1 MDLLNLT
8 PTQFIE
14 FLAKNQ
20 IKKFYFVTENN
31 KFVASHQILQPIADI
46 LSDLNISDDY
56 DYHEG
61 YFAQIGPK
69 SGVLQSAAIHKTFRG
84 PGAGGV
90 RNWVYDNMNGFI
102 RDGLRLAKGMGHK
115 NALAGIWWGGGKGV
129 MARNTGAGLA
139 PTDDLEARRI
149 AYEEY
154 GEFMSSLHG
163 CYVTAEDVGT
173 NVNDMKAIFS
183 KTRHTT
189 CIPAEL
195 GGSGNPS
202 IATARGVIKG
212 LEAAFQ
218 HAGKSL
224 KGSTVAVQGA
234 GHVGM
239 PVIHFLFEAG
249 VSKVIA
255 SDVDAHRAESIKN
268 EYSGKNF
275 ELHIVDKSDYS
286 ILFKDVDAVCP
297 CATGG
302 ILNPTT
308 IPQIKAKIICGAA
321 NNQLLNM
328 KTDDLHLHNLG
339 KIYVPDFLVNRMG
352 IVNCADEHMGII
364 DDDPKLDLHLGKD
377 WDNSI
382 FNLTLHV
389 LDGSAKT
396 GKTSQAIA
404 VELADKRSL
413 EVNPC
418 YGHRSLQVIKWL
430 VKSNEWRQ

>member
-1 MDLLNLT
+1 MDLLKKS
-8 PTQFIE
+8 PTEFIE
-14 FLAKNQ
+14 FLRSNNIQ
-20 IKKFYFVTENN
+20 KFYFVTENN
-31 KFVASHQILQPIADI
+31 KFVASHTVLQPIADV
-46 LSDLNISDDY
+46 LSDLKISDDY
-56 DYHEG
+56 DQHEG

-90 RNWVYDNMNGFI
+90 RNWVYDNMNDFF

-115 NALAGIWWGGGKGV
+115 NALAGIWWGGGKG
-129 MARNTGAGLA
+129 LA
-139 PTDDLEARRI
+139 PTDDAKLRQI

-154 GEFMSSLHG
+154 GEFMTSLHG

-173 NVNDMKAIFS
+173 NVDDMKAIFS

-189 CIPAEL
+189 CIPTEL

-202 IATARGVIKG
+202 IATARGIIKG
-212 LEAAFQ
+212 LEAAF
-218 HAGKSL
+218 HHWGKSL
-224 KGSTVAVQGA
+224 KGSTIAVQGA

-249 VSKVIA
+249 VAKVIA
-255 SDVDAHRAESIKN
+255 SDVDAHRAEAIKK
-268 EYSGKNF
+268 EYTGKNF

-328 KTDDLHLHNLG
+328 KVDDVLLHNLG

-364 DDDPKLDLHLGKD
+364 DDDPKLDMHLGKD
-377 WDNSI
+377 WGNSI
-382 FNLTLHV
+382 FNLTLQV
-389 LDGSAKT
+389 LKESAAT

-404 VELADKRSL
+404 VALADQRSL

-418 YGHRSLQVIKWL
+418 YGHRSLQIIKWL
-430 VKSNEWRQ
+430 VKSKEWNQ